1 MRRLAYTPGDHTE
14 VTGESG
20 APVARRGASGL
31 AREALMPKREKA
43 APIPELVEVWLSDPD
58 HKRRWRWR
66 VAPGWAPSP
75 APSWS
80 PAASVA

>member
-1 MRRLAYTPGDHTE
+1 
-14 VTGESG
+14 
-20 APVARRGASGL
+20 
-31 AREALMPKREKA
+31 MPKREKA